1 MTDFQRPALI
11 PREAG
16 DQASWMAVA
25 YTRDEDV
32 VGRVAEMMGRSRSEL
47 RGAITAIGSTPFT
60 WLIVSR
66 DPRAPILL
74 TKPRRV

>member
-25 YTRDEDV
+25 YTAMKTWWA
-32 VGRVAEMMGRSRSEL
+32 GSL
-47 RGAITAIGSTPFT
+47 R
-60 WLIVSR
+60 
-66 DPRAPILL
+66 
-74 TKPRRV
+74 